1 MLVAL
6 ILDITTDTN
15 IPEEDIENEQIDNRL
30 NNTEGTD
37 QSQEMYDHSE
47 IQFNSCSSN
56 TFESIERQ
64 HSYVSR
70 FLFVLCYFTST
81 FGNPFGTK
89 SRRDQRL

>member
-70 FLFVLCYFTST
+70 FLFFFMLFYVDFCE
-81 FGNPFGTK
+81 PIW
-89 SRRDQRL
+89 D